1 MTATSPLPAADAEH
15 LTAALRKSGVLGD
28 GRVRDV
34 TVERSFNTVL
44 SRIDRL
50 RLSYDGDDTDAPGS
64 IILKTVVPERAATFW
79 HAGRNE
85 VAFYNT
91 VGSAMSEHLVPRCY
105 EAVSDADTKAWHL
118 LLEDLTESHFV
129 ATTWP
134 QPPTFAQCE
143 QIVRSRA
150 RFHAAWW
157 NDARLGVTIGAW
169 QESTELDQ
177 QVQTLTR
184 QLEKFTERQGDRLSP
199 ERRELYARLLHAA
212 PRLQA
217 RYRSHSNM
225 TIVQGDSHVWNIF
238 LPKDENSDEALQ
250 FDWDS
255 WRVDTASDDLAYMMA
270 MHWYPD
276 LRRRFERPLLDHYHA
291 ELVARGVR
299 GYDRRAL
306 NDDYRLSV
314 LWQITTPVWQEANN
328 IPPVIWWNNLER
340 IMLAVDD
347 LDCRELLG

>member
-1 MTATSPLPAADAEH
+1 MPNISPPRFASPACSE
-15 LTAALRKSGVLGD
+15 S

-64 IILKTVVPERAATFW
+64 IILQRPVVPERAATFW

-199 ERRELYARLLHAA
+199 ERRELYARLLDAA

-217 RYRSHSNM
+217 SLLFPLQHDDRPGRTPMSGTSFCRKM
-225 TIVQGDSHVWNIF
+225 R
-238 LPKDENSDEALQ
+238 NSDEALQ

-255 WRVDTASDDLAYMMA
+255 WRVDTASDDLA
-270 MHWYPD
+270 
-276 LRRRFERPLLDHYHA
+276 
-291 ELVARGVR
+291 
-299 GYDRRAL
+299 
-306 NDDYRLSV
+306 
-314 LWQITTPVWQEANN
+314 I
-328 IPPVIWWNNLER
+328 
-340 IMLAVDD
+340 
-347 LDCRELLG
+347 